1 MTLTSTLR
9 PASARCA
16 TGCCASALRTPRQS
30 RLSPTSVT
38 GANECTIRR
47 MVACLSLRSKFFTCK
62 TPVCLFA
69 RLASAAALLQPAW
82 GAQATVVNADIR
94 GWLAAQPDRSAG
106 VVVAAGVLHCFV
118 DPVAVVLELARVAD
132 HAVVIEA
139 NHPVGLLA
147 AHN

>member
-1 MTLTSTLR
+1 
-9 PASARCA
+9 
-16 TGCCASALRTPRQS
+16 
-30 RLSPTSVT
+30 
-38 GANECTIRR
+38 
-47 MVACLSLRSKFFTCK
+47 
-62 TPVCLFA
+62 LFA

-82 GAQATVVNADIR
+82 GAQAAVVNADIR

-147 AHN
+147 AHDQSCAHARACAHVRTFACCTHAHAANCLCRNGRIKCLGRPVPSNQTPI